1 MADGCVDKMKMYL
14 DIYYAINFIRKVQC
28 NKPSKEKVFS
38 LLEKLNRDSSYD
50 FFDINMDKLVK
61 DNFIEVKG
69 EDDQESLFLVEE
81 FHELFSIYI
90 DTADNY
96 TQTENMDNIHPG
108 NDVSTKESDKSL
120 SDLKQFFDN
129 VTVDK
134 AAHKAPDSMSLLYER
149 MISNLQ
155 SETDVQG
162 YLLQWRNFI
171 FEEPIQ

>member
-1 MADGCVDKMKMYL
+1 MVDGCINKMKMYL
-14 DIYYAINFIRKVQC
+14 DINYAINFIRKVQR

-69 EDDQESLFLVEE
+69 EDDQESLFPVEE

-108 NDVSTKESDKSL
+108 NDVSTKESDKRL
-120 SDLKQFFDN
+120 NDLGQFFDN

-134 AAHKAPDSMSLLYER
+134 AAHKAPDSMSLLY
-149 MISNLQ
+149 
-155 SETDVQG
+155 G
-162 YLLQWRNFI
+162 
-171 FEEPIQ
+171 

>member
-1 MADGCVDKMKMYL
+1 
-14 DIYYAINFIRKVQC
+14 
-28 NKPSKEKVFS
+28 
-38 LLEKLNRDSSYD
+38 
-50 FFDINMDKLVK
+50 MDKLVK

-69 EDDQESLFLVEE
+69 DNDQESLFLVKE
-81 FHELFSIYI
+81 FDELFSVYI
-90 DTADNY
+90 ETADNY

-120 SDLKQFFDN
+120 SDLEQFFDN

-155 SETDVQG
+155 SETLFVKEQLKSKDS
-162 YLLQWRNFI
+162 
-171 FEEPIQ
+171 

>member
-1 MADGCVDKMKMYL
+1 MVDGCIDKMKMYL
-14 DIYYAINFIRKVQC
+14 DIYYAINFIRKEQR

-38 LLEKLNRDSSYD
+38 LLEKLNRDSSY
-50 FFDINMDKLVK
+50 DINMDKLVK

-69 EDDQESLFLVEE
+69 EDDQESLFPVEE

-108 NDVSTKESDKSL
+108 NDVSTKESDKRL
-120 SDLKQFFDN
+120 NDLGQFFDN

-134 AAHKAPDSMSLLYER
+134 AAHKAPDSMSLLY
-149 MISNLQ
+149 
-155 SETDVQG
+155 G
-162 YLLQWRNFI
+162 
-171 FEEPIQ
+171 